1 MDQALAAE
9 ELERPIDRRR
19 CHAPR
24 TFGKLIEDLIGADRR
39 VAAPDQLQHLRA
51 QFRQTCAATGAQIVR
66 LADRGVDAMAM
77 IVRLGDKR
85 VGSFNGR
92 HRRDLPAERAP
103 VERPPQEIARAVWP
117 GQ

>member
-1 MDQALAAE
+1 MDQPLTAE

-19 CHAPR
+19 CHAPT
-24 TFGKLIEDLIGADRR
+24 TFGKLTEDLVGADWR
-39 VAAPDQLQHLRA
+39 VAAPDQLQDLA
-51 QFRQTCAATGAQIVR
+51 TQFRQTCATTGAQIVC

-92 HRRDLPAERAP
+92 HRRDLSAERAP